1 MFTNQDIDVD
11 ATNKPQPANMAFN
24 LARRFATLALP
35 VGFSVGEFLAQAK
48 EAFIEAATADLQK
61 RGIRPTTSRI
71 AVMTGLTRAE
81 VSRIRDGSAKL
92 PVAVSEP
99 RTERVMHAWFT
110 DSDYLDT
117 NGNPRVLPEF
127 GKGSFEELVRKH
139 SGDMPRRALLEELIS
154 GGMAA
159 RESETSIR
167 AIRRHYHS
175 KSTDL
180 PDFSQLQ
187 VQIDLAIPADDST
200 KNHAI
205 TVEFPSAPS
214 PAVRKTISQRTERFL
229 EAMSDYLHA
238 EASRTTRGETQNKT
252 VVRLMVS
259 HGESKPTEP

>member
-1 MFTNQDIDVD
+1 
-11 ATNKPQPANMAFN
+11 
-24 LARRFATLALP
+24 
-35 VGFSVGEFLAQAK
+35 
-48 EAFIEAATADLQK
+48 
-61 RGIRPTTSRI
+61 
-71 AVMTGLTRAE
+71 
-81 VSRIRDGSAKL
+81 
-92 PVAVSEP
+92 
-99 RTERVMHAWFT
+99 
-110 DSDYLDT
+110 
-117 NGNPRVLPEF
+117 
-127 GKGSFEELVRKH
+127 
-139 SGDMPRRALLEELIS
+139 MPRRALLEELIS

-180 PDFSQLQ
+180 PDFSQLE
-187 VQIDLAIPADDST
+187 VQIDLALPFDDST

-205 TVEFPSAPS
+205 TVEFPAAPS

-238 EASRTTRGETQNKT
+238 EASRTTPGETQNKT